1 MNASEGLLHGIN
13 ETDCFR
19 LLISMVDQVP
29 VDSPYETF
37 SDVAKELFCDGIYN
51 WGRIVTLF
59 YFTYKLIMKVCTRE
73 EKKRSFL
80 VLVFEGFRIINF
92 ECSCRMDCSICS
104 RNRRPMDRS
113 QRWLGTNSSFT
124 NLLVQSL
131 PSFFSLVG
139 HSTRCC
145 SSITVRYGRCFS
157 QRCCSNIHGLLL
169 FSTGLANKN
178 TNRTRRYTIKEI
190 VVIFDTIP
198 LRYFIFCFLFLSVKQ
213 CSLVD

>member
-80 VLVFEGFRIINF
+80 VLVFEGFRIINS

-131 PSFFSLVG
+131 PSFFF
-139 HSTRCC
+139 
-145 SSITVRYGRCFS
+145 SSWSFY
-157 QRCCSNIHGLLL
+157 
-169 FSTGLANKN
+169 AM
-178 TNRTRRYTIKEI
+178 
-190 VVIFDTIP
+190 
-198 LRYFIFCFLFLSVKQ
+198 LFLNHG
-213 CSLVD
+213 